1 MPGQNNRRIQIL
13 EMMLLLI
20 FFVLW
25 LMLITG
31 KRPVDSPVWKA
42 ICEKI
47 PLRPEIWRD
56 AGEGFLK
63 GIQKEVAPVTACETY
78 GEGEHLFLPL
88 LQRLTQQELFPVQQY
103 SMDYWNGND
112 RFVSRYSDAVP
123 EYFKEADDESVEEK
137 KTDPGIMETDGE
149 GETYTLRQL
158 TSYDFLLKNFYIV
171 DGTTSMTKGDL
182 TGETLVKKDLSVK
195 LSQKKPLVLIYH
207 THGSETYREEKGKAG
222 SVLEV
227 GKALKKEL
235 EKTYGIQVIHDTT
248 IYDMVNGELDR
259 NAAYDYAGDGVALA
273 LKKHPSIKVVLDLH
287 RDSVQ
292 DSIHLVSKIKG
303 KDTAQIMFFNGVS
316 RLKSG
321 ELGYLYNPNKRANLA
336 FSLQMQLL
344 AAKYYPDFTRKIYI
358 KGYRYN
364 LHLAK
369 RSVLVEVGAQNN
381 TLSEAKN
388 AMKPLAELLYRLLSG
403 EKCYKK

>member
-1 MPGQNNRRIQIL
+1 MPMKNNRRIQIL
-13 EMMLLLI
+13 EIMLFLI
-20 FFVLW
+20 FFILW
-25 LMLITG
+25 MMLVSG
-31 KRPVDSPVWKA
+31 RHPADSPVWKTVR
-42 ICEKI
+42 EKI

-63 GIQKEVAPVTACETY
+63 GLQQEMAPVTACEEY
-78 GEGEHLFLPL
+78 GQSGHFFLPL
-88 LQRLTQQELFPVQQY
+88 LRRLTQQELFPVQQY

-112 RFVSRYSDAVP
+112 RFVSRYGDAVP

-137 KTDPGIMETDGE
+137 KSDPGIMETDGE
-149 GETYTLRQL
+149 GESYTVKQL
-158 TSYDFLLKNFYIV
+158 SSYDFLVKNFYIV
-171 DGTTSMTKGDL
+171 DETARLTKGDL
-182 TGETLVKKDLSVK
+182 TSETLVKKDLSVK
-195 LSQKKPLVLIYH
+195 LSQSKPLILLYH
-207 THGSETYREEKGKAG
+207 THGSETYREEGGKTG

-235 EKTYGIQVIHDTT
+235 EKVYGIRVIHDTS

-273 LKKHPSIKVVLDLH
+273 LKKHPSVKVVLDLH

-292 DSIHLVSKIKG
+292 ESIRLASKIKG

-321 ELGYLYNPNKRANLA
+321 ELGYLYNPNKRDNLA

-344 AAKYYPDFTRKIYI
+344 AAKYYPDLTRKIYI

-369 RSVLVEVGAQNN
+369 RSMLVEVGAQNN

-403 EKCYKK
+403 EKCYK